1 VPGLLSPAHLPFSAI
16 FGMDRAKKAML
27 CAMVNPGIKGV
38 LIRGGSGTGKTMMV
52 RSVGG
57 IADKSVVNVPLNV
70 TDEQLFGS
78 LDIEAAIKEGRIV
91 MEEGLMKRADGNLL
105 YMDDADLFDPKM
117 LSSVTDAV
125 LAGSVRVEREN
136 ISAVYGCDTT
146 LIATMNSNNS
156 YLAPGISDC
165 FDIYV
170 NADFPEDAEGRLE
183 ILRRNLDHEADAD
196 GLRDRY
202 SDDEDELMERIAVA
216 RELLEG
222 MRLTD
227 DLIRMIASICMA
239 ADIDGFRGDLS
250 MMKVSMAL
258 AALDGRHEAEV
269 GDIEEA
275 AAMCLPHRRKPKK
288 GHRESAKKKEY
299 DLLGTGESH
308 IRRAIHDDRR
318 RKPEIAEDDGGAAAG
333 STAPQLLADARSRL
347 GDEIEDVIT
356 RIGEVFETIDLF
368 ENATVGTAGA
378 TGDSGMRRSAIS
390 RSRSGRYVGARL
402 TEDRNPDLAFDAT
415 VRAASVHQRRRHAEG
430 GGDMAVIIDKQDLRE
445 KIRET
450 RSTST
455 FLFAVDASGS
465 LVIRNRMMAV
475 KGAILSLLKQH
486 YAKRDRVGIM
496 TFNSTAIQ
504 MVLPPSKS
512 VESVYNI
519 LDNLP
524 IGRRTPLSAALVYLN
539 EYMTVFTKK
548 HKDEACYVILV
559 TDGNAN
565 VALDPDDEE
574 TDPLEEALKIAS
586 KISIPNVGWIVIDTE
601 KPSSEVHN
609 AERFAKQLR
618 ADYYTLED
626 LRA

>member
-1 VPGLLSPAHLPFSAI
+1 MPGLLSPAHLPFSAI

-356 RIGEVFETIDLF
+356 RIGEVFRILKETADWLDALTKIEGLSSIEVEAP
-368 ENATVGTAGA
+368 ENAPEGAGA
-378 TGDSGMRRSAIS
+378 
-390 RSRSGRYVGARL
+390 
-402 TEDRNPDLAFDAT
+402 
-415 VRAASVHQRRRHAEG
+415 
-430 GGDMAVIIDKQDLRE
+430 
-445 KIRET
+445 
-450 RSTST
+450 
-455 FLFAVDASGS
+455 
-465 LVIRNRMMAV
+465 
-475 KGAILSLLKQH
+475 
-486 YAKRDRVGIM
+486 
-496 TFNSTAIQ
+496 
-504 MVLPPSKS
+504 
-512 VESVYNI
+512 
-519 LDNLP
+519 
-524 IGRRTPLSAALVYLN
+524 
-539 EYMTVFTKK
+539 
-548 HKDEACYVILV
+548 
-559 TDGNAN
+559 
-565 VALDPDDEE
+565 
-574 TDPLEEALKIAS
+574 
-586 KISIPNVGWIVIDTE
+586 
-601 KPSSEVHN
+601 EV
-609 AERFAKQLR
+609 
-618 ADYYTLED
+618 
-626 LRA
+626 